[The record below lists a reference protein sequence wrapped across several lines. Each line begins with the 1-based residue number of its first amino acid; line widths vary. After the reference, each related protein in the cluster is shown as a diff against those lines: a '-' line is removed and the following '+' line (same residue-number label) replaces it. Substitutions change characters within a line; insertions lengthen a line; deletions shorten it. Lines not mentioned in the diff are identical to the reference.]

1 VACKHDGFWQCMDH
15 LKDKIDLDRMWTEGR
30 APWKVWE

>member
-1 VACKHDGFWQCMDH
+1 MDH
-15 LKDKIDLDRMWTEGR
+15 LKDKIDLDRMWTEGH